1 MRYSEQIR
9 RLREKKLQ
17 QTEEKRRRLGA
28 MDEDDYG
35 WVLPPESFKL
45 TLPCLDANGSF
56 HGVRVWGT
64 NFRYLMEHHPV
75 YVDPDDALVG
85 RWMFML
91 SRMRANYRLALSPFG
106 FDYSF
111 LRPAQILYDI
121 TPGIG
126 KDGHFA
132 PDYAIGLKLGW
143 GGLLS
148 KVRTRRAET
157 PLSNQERQDLCL
169 AEEDAILGVQ
179 DLIQRTAQEAE
190 KQGLAELAQIN
201 MRLIEQ
207 PPQTMREACQWIAW
221 FNIASRVYNRDG
233 AGGQLDV
240 LLRPYYERDKAAG
253 RIDDEDAVFYLFCLL
268 LNDTH
273 YYQIGGP
280 DESGKDQT
288 SALSYLI
295 LQAAR
300 LLKSTCNI
308 TIRVHDGLPEQL
320 FDEGVRC
327 LVEDRLS
334 YPRFSGDAAL
344 CSGFVKNGYPI
355 ELARKRIAL
364 GCNWMSLP
372 GLEYCMNDLVKVN
385 FAKVFEVAWKET
397 RCESTEALYRAFAE
411 HLQKAVQVT
420 GQGIA
425 FHLAHQWENEP
436 ELMLNL
442 LSVGPIETGLDAS
455 HGGAQYYNLAIDGA
469 ALATV
474 ADAFTAL
481 EQRVEREKLLTF
493 DDVFRATETD
503 FKDAPQVQRLLAQSE
518 KYGNSERGDAWAHRI
533 MENFS
538 AMVRAEAKN
547 IPFVKPIVLIP
558 GLFSWADTVRL
569 GKSVGAM
576 PNGRHAGEPI
586 SQGANPSI
594 GFRRDGA
601 VTAMVEAV
609 ASVQPGYGN
618 TAPLQLEVDFG
629 TLDNAQAAACLKT
642 LIQTHFA
649 LGGTLMNINIV
660 DEQKILAAC
669 KNPEAYPDLIV
680 RVTGFTAYFANLS
693 PDFRKLVVERVVR
706 RAS

>member
-35 WVLPPESFKL
+35 WVLPPESLKL
-45 TLPCLDANGSF
+45 TLPCRDANGSF
-56 HGVRVWGT
+56 HGVRAWGT
-64 NFRYLMEHHPV
+64 NFRYLMQHHPI
-75 YVDPDDALVG
+75 YVDPDDALTG

-91 SRMRANYRLALSPFG
+91 SRMRANYRLELSPFG

-126 KDGHFA
+126 KDAHFA

-143 GGLLS
+143 GGLLA
-148 KVRTRRAET
+148 KVRAKRAET
-157 PLSNQERQDLCL
+157 SPSNQESQDLYL

-179 DLIQRTAQEAE
+179 DLIRRTAQEAE
-190 KQGLAELAQIN
+190 KKGLSEQARIN
-201 MRLIEQ
+201 ARLVGQ
-207 PPQTMREACQWIAW
+207 PPQTLREACQWIAW
-221 FNIASRVYNRDG
+221 FNIASREYNRDG

-240 LLRPYYERDKAAG
+240 LLRPYYERDTAAG

-280 DESGKDQT
+280 DENGNDQT

-308 TIRVHDGLPEQL
+308 TIRVHDGLPERL

-327 LVEDRLS
+327 LVEERQS
-334 YPRFSGDAAL
+334 FPRFSGDEAL
-344 CSGFVKNGYPI
+344 CRGFVKNGYSV
-355 ELARKRIAL
+355 ELARRRIAL

-385 FAKVFEVAWKET
+385 FAKVFEVAWKAA
-397 RCESTEALYRAFAE
+397 RCESTEALYRLFAE
-411 HLQKAVQVT
+411 HLQKAVNVT

-436 ELMLNL
+436 ELLLNL
-442 LSVGPIETGLDAS
+442 LSVGPIETGLDVS

-481 EQRVEREKLLTF
+481 EQRVEREKVLTF

-503 FKDAPQVQRLLAQSE
+503 FKDAPDVQRLLARSE
-518 KYGNSERGDAWAHRI
+518 KYGNSERGDAWAQRI
-533 MENFS
+533 AKDFS

-547 IPFVKPIVLIP
+547 IPFVKPIILIP

-569 GKSVGAM
+569 GKSVGAL
-576 PNGRHAGEPI
+576 PNGRHAHEPI
-586 SQGANPSI
+586 SHGANPSV

-601 VTAMVEAV
+601 VTAMAEAV

-629 TLDNAQAAACLKT
+629 NLDNAQAEVCLKT
-642 LIQTHFA
+642 LIRTHFA

-660 DEQKILAAC
+660 DEQKILAAS

-706 RAS
+706 QAS

>member
-1 MRYSEQIR
+1 MRYAEQIQ
-9 RLREKKLQ
+9 RLREAKLR

-35 WVLPPESFKL
+35 WVVPPESLSL
-45 TLPCLDANGSF
+45 TLPCRDANGSF
-56 HGVRVWGT
+56 HGVRAWGT
-64 NFRYLMEHHPV
+64 NFRYLMERHPV
-75 YVDPDDALVG
+75 YVDPDDALAG

-91 SRMRANYRLALSPFG
+91 SRMRTNYRLELSPFG
-106 FDYSF
+106 FDYSH
-111 LRPAQILYDI
+111 LRPGQLLYDI

-126 KDGHFA
+126 KDAHFA

-143 GGLLS
+143 GGLLA
-148 KVRTRRAET
+148 KVRARRAQT
-157 PLSNQERQDLCL
+157 PPSNQESQELYR
-169 AEEDAILGVQ
+169 AEEDALLGVQ
-179 DLIQRTAQEAE
+179 DLIRRTAQEAQE
-190 KQGLAELAQIN
+190 KGLAELARIN
-201 MRLIEQ
+201 ARLIEH
-207 PPQTMREACQWIAW
+207 PPQTLREACQWIAW
-221 FNIASRVYNRDG
+221 FNIASRTYNRDG
-233 AGGQLDV
+233 AGGQLDT
-240 LLRPYYERDKAAG
+240 LLRPYYEKDKADG
-253 RIDDEDAVFYLFCLL
+253 LIDDDDAVFYLFCLL
-268 LNDTH
+268 LNDPH

-280 DESGKDQT
+280 DESGADQT

-308 TIRVHDGLPEQL
+308 TIRVHDGLPEAL

-327 LVEDRLS
+327 LVEERQS
-334 YPRFSGDAAL
+334 FPRFSGDAAL
-344 CSGFVKNGYPI
+344 CSGFVKNGYPV
-355 ELARKRIAL
+355 ELARRRIAL

-385 FAKVFEVAWKET
+385 FAKVFEVAWKEK
-397 RCESTEALYRAFAE
+397 RYESTEALYQAFAE
-411 HLQKAVQVT
+411 HLQQAIRIT

-436 ELMLNL
+436 ELLLNL

-481 EQRVEREKLLTF
+481 EQRVEREALLTF
-493 DDVFRATETD
+493 DDVFRATEAD
-503 FKDAPQVQRLLAQSE
+503 FKDAPQVQKLLALSG
-518 KYGNSERGDAWAHRI
+518 KYGHSERGDAWAQRI
-533 MENFS
+533 MRDFTDK
-538 AMVRAEAKN
+538 VRAEAKN

-569 GKSVGAM
+569 GKSVGAL

-586 SQGANPSI
+586 SQGANPSV

-601 VTAMVEAV
+601 VTAMAAAV

-629 TLDNAQAAACLKT
+629 SLDNAQAASCLKA
-642 LIQTHFA
+642 LIRSHFA
-649 LGGTLMNINIV
+649 LGGTLMNINVV
-660 DEQKILAAC
+660 DAQQILAASQ
-669 KNPEAYPDLIV
+669 NPEAYPDLIV

-693 PDFRKLVVERVVR
+693 PDFRKLVLERIVR
-706 RAS
+706 QAS

>member
-35 WVLPPESFKL
+35 WVLPPESLKL
-45 TLPCLDANGSF
+45 TLPCRDANGSF
-56 HGVRVWGT
+56 HGVRAWGT
-64 NFRYLMEHHPV
+64 NFRYLMQNHPI
-75 YVDPDDALVG
+75 YVDPDDALTG

-91 SRMRANYRLALSPFG
+91 SRMRANYRLELSPFG

-126 KDGHFA
+126 KDAHFA

-143 GGLLS
+143 GGLLA
-148 KVRTRRAET
+148 KVRAKRAET
-157 PLSNQERQDLCL
+157 SPSNQESQDLYL

-179 DLIQRTAQEAE
+179 DLIRRTAQEAE
-190 KQGLAELAQIN
+190 KKGLSEQARIN
-201 MRLIEQ
+201 ARLVGQ
-207 PPQTMREACQWIAW
+207 PPQTLREACQWIAW
-221 FNIASRVYNRDG
+221 FNIASREYNRDG

-240 LLRPYYERDKAAG
+240 LLRPYYERDTAAG

-280 DESGKDQT
+280 DENGNDQT

-308 TIRVHDGLPEQL
+308 TIRVHDGLPEWL

-327 LVEDRLS
+327 LVEERQS
-334 YPRFSGDAAL
+334 FPRFSGDEAL
-344 CSGFVKNGYPI
+344 CRGFVKNGYSV
-355 ELARKRIAL
+355 ELARRRIAL

-385 FAKVFEVAWKET
+385 FAKVFEVAWKAA
-397 RCESTEALYRAFAE
+397 RCESTEALYRLFAE
-411 HLQKAVQVT
+411 HLQKAVNVT

-436 ELMLNL
+436 ELLLNL
-442 LSVGPIETGLDAS
+442 LSVGPIETGLDSS

-474 ADAFTAL
+474 ADAFAAL
-481 EQRVEREKLLTF
+481 EQRVEREKILTF
-493 DDVFRATETD
+493 DDVFRATEAD
-503 FKDAPQVQRLLAQSE
+503 FKDAPQVQRLLSQSE
-518 KYGNSERGDAWAHRI
+518 KYGNSERGDAWAQRI
-533 MENFS
+533 VKDFS
-538 AMVRAEAKN
+538 VMVRAEAKN
-547 IPFVKPIVLIP
+547 IPFVKPIILIP

-569 GKSVGAM
+569 GKSVGAL
-576 PNGRHAGEPI
+576 PNGRHAHEPI
-586 SQGANPSI
+586 SHGANPSV

-601 VTAMVEAV
+601 VTAMAEAV

-629 TLDNAQAAACLKT
+629 NLDNAQAEACLKT
-642 LIQTHFA
+642 LIRTHFA

-660 DEQKILAAC
+660 DEQKILAAS

-706 RAS
+706 QG